1 MMLLAVS
8 RRCRCARCSFASASS
23 TRSMTC
29 WADCTASFPIA
40 LHQPALAPALAGLAP
55 LRILVTMSEPASIAP
70 SGPTLEATLTA
81 WEQQLGGLERQAA
94 AVLRGACQRL

>member
-1 MMLLAVS
+1 
-8 RRCRCARCSFASASS
+8 
-23 TRSMTC
+23 
-29 WADCTASFPIA
+29 
-40 LHQPALAPALAGLAP
+40 
-55 LRILVTMSEPASIAP
+55 MSEPASIAP